1 MYYAKQKDGK
11 SWLFYEK
18 TNAGK
23 RNIAIASMRFEN
35 GEPVFDLR
43 HLDGT
48 EADEAALQK
57 RFQALRES
65 IQRKITGIAI
75 YCEGQTE
82 EKYLTEI
89 VNALEISKRVS
100 IYSLGGGDP
109 GVHIESIA
117 KKMLWDKA
125 LGKDPFR
132 EYWMVFERD
141 GHRHFHSSYEIKS
154 HFPNIHLA
162 FTNPCFEY

>member
-1 MYYAKQKDGK
+1 MYG
-11 SWLFYEK
+11 
-18 TNAGK
+18 
-23 RNIAIASMRFEN
+23 AINMFLRGGPYRSMEN
-35 GEPVFDLR
+35 SR
-43 HLDGT
+43 
-48 EADEAALQK
+48 
-57 RFQALRES
+57 
-65 IQRKITGIAI
+65 
-75 YCEGQTE
+75 
-82 EKYLTEI
+82 
-89 VNALEISKRVS
+89 LEISKRVS

-132 EYWMVFERD
+132 EYWMVFDRD